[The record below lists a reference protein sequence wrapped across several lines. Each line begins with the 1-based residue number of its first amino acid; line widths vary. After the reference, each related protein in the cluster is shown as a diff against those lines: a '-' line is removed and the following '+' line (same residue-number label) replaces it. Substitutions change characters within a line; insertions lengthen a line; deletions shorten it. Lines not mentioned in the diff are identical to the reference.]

1 LAFRG
6 TTSKIGCNNNGSFL
20 MALELLA
27 EFDPFFSNHLET
39 YGNPG
44 KGNTS

>member
-1 LAFRG
+1 
-6 TTSKIGCNNNGSFL
+6 

-27 EFDPFFSNHLET
+27 DFDPFLSNHLET

-44 KGNTS
+44 KCNTSYISYNVYEQFISIMSR